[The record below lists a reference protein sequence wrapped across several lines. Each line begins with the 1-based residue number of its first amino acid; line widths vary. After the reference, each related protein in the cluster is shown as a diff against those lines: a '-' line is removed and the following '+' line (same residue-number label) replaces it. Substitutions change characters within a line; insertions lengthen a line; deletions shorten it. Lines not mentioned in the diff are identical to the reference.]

1 MKMNSFS
8 YYIWLS
14 TVQFCHEFKIN
25 VILIVSMALGLLFPI
40 FCLGNINVFVQNIE
54 TMRIQGGADTIV
66 LTLYGVDVAFQDVQR
81 AIQNVGIKSADFALI
96 AYCNSTVD
104 WNDERHSEVVYYT
117 TENITDFEMFVPV
130 AGESVFSKNQ
140 NTCIIEKADLEQ
152 YGELSIGDTVT
163 VDGQAYKLAGVYSS
177 VRNNGKIFLPLAP
190 QTSKG
195 ALQYSRI
202 YFRNTQQSDLERL
215 CTALET
221 IGLKVRSVRNGEQDF
236 QKLLSQCIQ
245 QSVLI
250 FSAGAVSLLFA
261 GLNIGLVLTGKIL
274 HNKRLIG
281 IHMALGSSYSTEL
294 FSALVENLLCFAAA
308 FILDLVLVQLL
319 RPTVPQT
326 FALALTAGV
335 YIGAFVFGAGMVLLV
350 TWATMRNLKRRK
362 LVELMERVS

>member
-1 MKMNSFS
+1 MAPGAHFS
-8 YYIWLS
+8 
-14 TVQFCHEFKIN
+14 VQEQAG
-25 VILIVSMALGLLFPI
+25 SSPPA
-40 FCLGNINVFVQNIE
+40 
-54 TMRIQGGADTIV
+54 AS
-66 LTLYGVDVAFQDVQR
+66 
-81 AIQNVGIKSADFALI
+81 SAASRS
-96 AYCNSTVD
+96 AS
-104 WNDERHSEVVYYT
+104 
-117 TENITDFEMFVPV
+117 
-130 AGESVFSKNQ
+130 
-140 NTCIIEKADLEQ
+140 CIIEKADLEQ

-308 FILDLVLVQLL
+308 FILDLALVQLL
-319 RPTVPQT
+319 RPTAPQT